1 MPKIEKCQAEP
12 SRCFLTAPPAVPQMD
27 YADHT
32 VETVKN
38 GGYQIARIRNIP
50 ANELKDS
57 FTVTVTAGGASG
69 RVTYSPMNYCGSI
82 LNDPYDA
89 VLVSVIKALV
99 LYAQAADT
107 YFDYHPVLVDLGA
120 LSGDYEAKDGDILT
134 GTLSGDKKL
143 TVADGATVILK
154 NADITCLSFDAG
166 FAGITPLG
174 DATIVL
180 EETNT
185 VKGSGNYP
193 GIYSAVD
200 HTLTIEGTGTGSLN
214 ASTGNNSPSTPDD
227 SGGKDSG
234 GCGIGGGYGIDAGNI
249 VINSGTITATG
260 GFDAAGI
267 GSGGYSECGLITI
280 SGGTVTANGGYNGA
294 GIGSGYAGSCGQ
306 IKISGGTVT
315 ANGGN
320 YSAGIGSG
328 HEGDYGRVDIISTVT
343 RITATRGDG
352 CPHSIGPGNSSG
364 FTIHKVYI
372 DGEWVDSITESPYTY
387 TPTN

>member
-69 RVTYSPMNYCGSI
+69 RVTYSLMNYCGSI

-89 VLVSVIKALV
+89 ALVSVIKALV

-107 YFDYHPVLVDLGA
+107 YFHTVIVDLGA
-120 LSGDYEAKDGDILT
+120 LSGDYEAQDGDILT
-134 GTLSGDKKL
+134 GTLSGDRKI
-143 TVADGATVILK
+143 TVADGVTVILK

-185 VKGSGNYP
+185 VKGSGYYP
-193 GIYSAVD
+193 GIYAAVD
-200 HTLTIEGTGTGSLN
+200 HTLTIEGTGSLN

-227 SGGKDSG
+227 LGGKDSG

-260 GFDAAGI
+260 GFDA
-267 GSGGYSECGLITI
+267 
-280 SGGTVTANGGYNGA
+280 A